1 MKMRGFRKLAVSA
14 ILLMCCTAAMADG
27 FSVSTNLVG
36 YAWLGTLN
44 AEGSY
49 AFDRKWSV
57 TAGVEYNPYMT
68 IRNDSIPF
76 IDDIRLT
83 DSLSELL
90 SPERYYCPE
99 DEVAANLDET
109 KLLDLSVESKKLEK
123 RMALG
128 EALPQLGVG
137 ALYGYNNFMNKGSMN
152 GAVFAVLQIPI
163 SDWGKTSR
171 KMQRIDYQLQ
181 KSENEREYL
190 QTQLVL
196 QVHKLWMDLTAAWE
210 KLQVAEET
218 AATAEAV
225 ERQMYDHYLAGMVTI
240 SELLQTQTQLTDA
253 RNQVL
258 DGKIAYQ
265 TALTAYLDKTGNK
278 R

>member
-1 MKMRGFRKLAVSA
+1 
-14 ILLMCCTAAMADG
+14 
-27 FSVSTNLVG
+27 
-36 YAWLGTLN
+36 
-44 AEGSY
+44 
-49 AFDRKWSV
+49 
-57 TAGVEYNPYMT
+57 
-68 IRNDSIPF
+68 
-76 IDDIRLT
+76 
-83 DSLSELL
+83 
-90 SPERYYCPE
+90 
-99 DEVAANLDET
+99 
-109 KLLDLSVESKKLEK
+109 
-123 RMALG
+123 
-128 EALPQLGVG
+128 
-137 ALYGYNNFMNKGSMN
+137 MN